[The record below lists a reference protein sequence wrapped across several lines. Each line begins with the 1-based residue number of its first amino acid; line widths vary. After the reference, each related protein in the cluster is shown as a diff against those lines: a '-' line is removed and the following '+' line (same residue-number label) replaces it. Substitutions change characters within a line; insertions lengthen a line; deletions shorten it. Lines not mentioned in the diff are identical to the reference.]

1 MSSSHHS
8 KLSIEQRKQE
18 IINDS
23 SRINPDMLR
32 NFNNYP
38 IWIIKFP
45 LLIFYAMDDK
55 IASYERMKDVIFRFP
70 NCTFITFETVGHLLV
85 GHE

>member
-1 MSSSHHS
+1 
-8 KLSIEQRKQE
+8 
-18 IINDS
+18 
-23 SRINPDMLR
+23 
-32 NFNNYP
+32 
-38 IWIIKFP
+38 
-45 LLIFYAMDDK
+45 MDDK